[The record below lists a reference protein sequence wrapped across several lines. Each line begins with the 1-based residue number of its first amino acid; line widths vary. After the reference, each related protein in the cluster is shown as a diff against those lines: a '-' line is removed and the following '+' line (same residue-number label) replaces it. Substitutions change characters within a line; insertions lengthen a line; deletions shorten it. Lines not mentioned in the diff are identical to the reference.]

1 MEFKMEFRREIL
13 YITILLIFLIL
24 NIKYYK
30 YGGLAVSMAFILYS
44 IKNKSFI
51 FFTFG
56 LLGLFLT
63 SLIFNKEHF
72 QAATTATATAETAE
86 TAAKT
91 PLPTIICETGSSL
104 ILFKKDL
111 NELIF
116 VFNAL
121 LNKNKTQTKDHIKED
136 CIKNI
141 FELSNVITRYGEQ
154 SSSEININDWKYN
167 IKMRQFAKTI
177 FVYNLQVS
185 EIVRLI
191 NKVTVTETEK
201 TPDDIINILKNKIS
215 RDKLYLPGS
224 IINVSIQYYFGE
236 KTFSNKHYK
245 IVNTLKLN
253 KINNFKQELVSQ
265 VYYDYKIKDIIG
277 IMIFFE
283 HLNYLTADDIS
294 ANYAKDDSNGNKW
307 VIDFFLKIN
316 LNDLVFKEGLLK
328 QYKIKDKIKL
338 YIDENERQLK
348 EVIMSK
354 TIDFSKRGLLAF
366 DSDLNSK
373 FDTNVD
379 IKNKE
384 IDEYHK
390 VLIEKHTG
398 KETNDLEYQNIDD
411 IKNKIGK
418 TYITI
423 IDEIADLYNTISNKQ
438 CSLNVFNNMLTKY
451 LLFFKGLMDI
461 LIKKQRLLYVGLFIV
476 ILSVIV
482 SFIEISNY

>member
-1 MEFKMEFRREIL
+1 MEFRREIV
-13 YITILLIFLIL
+13 YVAILFIFLIL

-72 QAATTATATAETAE
+72 QTT
-86 TAAKT
+86 T
-91 PLPTIICETGSSL
+91 PTTTPTPTPTTTPEVECKSGDSIIL
-104 ILFKKDL
+104 LKKDL
-111 NELIF
+111 TELLF

-121 LNKNKTQTKDHIKED
+121 LDKKKEQTEEYIRDHCISDIFSLARIITSYSDKDD
-136 CIKNI
+136 SDTN
-141 FELSNVITRYGEQ
+141 NWR
-154 SSSEININDWKYN
+154 YN
-167 IKMRQFAKTI
+167 IKMRQFAKTL

-185 EIVRLI
+185 ELVRLI
-191 NKVTVTETEK
+191 NGDK
-201 TPDDIINILKNKIS
+201 TKKTSDDIINKLKNKI
-215 RDKLYLPGS
+215 YLPGTLLHL
-224 IINVSIQYYFGE
+224 SIQYYLRE
-236 KTFSNKHYK
+236 KTFNKKHYK
-245 IVNTLKLN
+245 IAETLKLN
-253 KINNFKQELVSQ
+253 KLVKLSNFRKDLVSEE
-265 VYYDYKIKDIIG
+265 YDDYKIKDIIG

-283 HLNYLTADDIS
+283 HLNYLTADDL
-294 ANYAKDDSNGNKW
+294 NTDYAKDDKDGNQW
-307 VIDFFLKIN
+307 ASDFFLKIN
-316 LNDLVFKEGLLK
+316 LKDLVFDEGLFK
-328 QYKIKDKIKL
+328 QYKIKQKIEY
-338 YIDENERQLK
+338 YIKENEIKRK
-348 EVIMSK
+348 EEIMSK
-354 TIDFSKRGLLAF
+354 TIDFSKPGLLAF
-366 DSDLNSK
+366 DSELNSK
-373 FDTNVD
+373 FEYNND
-379 IKNKE
+379 IKKKK

-398 KETNDLEYQNIDD
+398 EKNITDLDYQNIDD

-423 IDEIADLYNTISNKQ
+423 IDEIANLYNTVSNKK

-482 SFIEISNY
+482 SFIEISKY